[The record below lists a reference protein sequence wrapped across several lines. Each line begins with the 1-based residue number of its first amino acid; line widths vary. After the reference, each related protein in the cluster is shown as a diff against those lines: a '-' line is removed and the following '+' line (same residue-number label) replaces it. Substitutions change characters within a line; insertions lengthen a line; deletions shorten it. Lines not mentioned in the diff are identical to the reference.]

1 MEKAKWIWAHKND
14 APDKYCEFVSVFN
27 ASGKTSVD
35 ISCDGDYV
43 MYINGAEVA
52 TNQYGDYPHFKVFDS
67 IDITDFIKEGE
78 NRIAFNVWH
87 FGVNTQRY
95 VNAQAGLIFEVKSED
110 KVVCYSCEKTQSRI
124 SRAYI
129 SGKCQKITN
138 QLGCTF
144 FYDANKEDDW
154 INGNGEGFANSV
166 AVEKTYELNPRPN
179 KKLVLTDNL
188 VGKAVITEKNRVVFD
203 MGEEVVG
210 LVGFSFNASEEVVIT
225 GVWSEHFCDDGVT
238 IPRIIGSRDFSFE
251 YTAKKGK
258 NEYRN
263 PFLRLG
269 CRYVELNFSKPITDI
284 SVYITKQEYPI
295 EEIEYTFDNELD
307 KRIYDV
313 SVRTLRLC
321 MMEHFV
327 DCPWREQN
335 LYVFDSRNQMLFGYK
350 AFKNGNAEYVKS
362 NLLLMSKDNREDDL
376 LEICYPSGCKYP
388 IPSFSLYW
396 ALALNEYLKF
406 SGDTNF
412 LLSVFDKLTAML
424 TAFANRIKNGL
435 LTDFDDTYWSFY
447 DWTDS
452 NDGGK
457 GKKTNALLNILFVLA
472 VKNYDEIC
480 KALGK
485 QNVFDDVV
493 KVVKNGVEQNFY
505 NKENGLYANDV
516 NTDNYTVLT
525 QALAI
530 LALDISK
537 ERKQALCKA
546 IVDGKIE
553 NTTLSFKTFVYDA
566 LLSVD
571 KGYKDFILAEIR
583 TLFSKMLDA
592 GATSFWETMNGWHDF
607 HNAGSLCHGWSAIA
621 VYYYNILGVARRKK

>member
-1 MEKAKWIWAHKND
+1 MEKAKWIWAHKNEN
-14 APDKYCEFVSVFN
+14 PDEYCEFVSVFN
-27 ASGKTSVD
+27 ASGKTSVE

-43 MYINGAEVA
+43 MYINGVEVA

-67 IDITDFIKEGE
+67 VDITDFIKEGE

-95 VNAQAGLIFEVKSED
+95 IASQAGLIFEVKSKD
-110 KVVCYSCEKTQSRI
+110 GVVCYSCEKTQSRI
-124 SRAYI
+124 SRAYL
-129 SGKCQKITN
+129 SGKCKMITA
-138 QLGCTF
+138 QLGCSF
-144 FYDANKEDDW
+144 FYDASKEDDW
-154 INGNGEGFANSV
+154 KNSDVDGFSDSV
-166 AVEKTYELNPRPN
+166 IVNKTYDLNLRPN
-179 KKLVLTDNL
+179 KKLVLTDTV
-188 VGKAVITEKNRVVFD
+188 VGKPIITEENRIVFD

-210 LVGFSFNASEEVVIT
+210 LVGFSFEAGEETVIT
-225 GVWSEHFCDDGVT
+225 GVWSEHFCDDGVS

-258 NEYRN
+258 NNYRN

-269 CRYVELNFSKPITDI
+269 CRYVELNFSKPITNV
-284 SVYITKQEYPI
+284 SVCIREQEYPV
-295 EEIEYTFDNELD
+295 EEIEYSFDSELD
-307 KRIYDV
+307 RRIYDV
-313 SVRTLRLC
+313 SVRTLKLC
-321 MMEHFV
+321 MMEHYV

-406 SGDTNF
+406 SNDKEF
-412 LLSVFDKLTAML
+412 LLSVFDKLTSVL
-424 TAFANRIKNGL
+424 GAFANRIKNGL
-435 LTDFDDTYWSFY
+435 LTDFDNTYWSFY

-452 NDGGK
+452 NDGGN

-480 KALGK
+480 KAL
-485 QNVFDDVV
+485 D
-493 KVVKNGVEQNFY
+493 
-505 NKENGLYANDV
+505 KENKFDKDVKEVESNIEKAFFDKDAGLYSNDAGTK
-516 NTDNYTVLT
+516 NFTVLA

-530 LALDISK
+530 LALDVSK

-566 LLSVD
+566 LLLVD
-571 KGYKDFILAEIR
+571 SGYKDFILRDIR
-583 TLFSKMLDA
+583 TLFGKMLDE
-592 GATSFWETMNGWHDF
+592 GATSFWETMDGYHDF
-607 HNAGSLCHGWSAIA
+607 NNAGSLCHGWSAIA
-621 VYYYNILGVARRKK
+621 VYYYNILGVARLKN

>member
-1 MEKAKWIWAHKND
+1 MQNAKWIWAHSND
-14 APDKYCEFVSVFN
+14 NPDEYCEFVQHFN
-27 ASGKTSVD
+27 TNGKTSVD
-35 ISCDGDYV
+35 VSCDGDYV
-43 MYINGAEVA
+43 MYINGVEVA
-52 TNQYGDYPHFKVFDS
+52 TNQYGDYPHFKVFDTV
-67 IDITDFIKEGE
+67 DITKYINNGE
-78 NRIAFNVWH
+78 NVIAFNVWH

-95 VNAQAGLIFEVKSED
+95 VNAQAGLIFEVKSAD
-110 KVVCYSCEKTQSRI
+110 KVVCYSSEKTQSRV
-124 SRAYI
+124 SRAYV
-129 SGKCQKITN
+129 SGKCKMITP
-138 QLGCTF
+138 QVGCTF
-144 FYDANKEDDW
+144 FYNANNEDDW

-166 AVEKTYELNPRPN
+166 VVEKTYELNPRPN

-225 GVWSEHFCDDGVT
+225 GAWSEHFCDDGVS
-238 IPRIIGSRDFSFE
+238 IPRIIGCRDFSFE

-313 SVRTLRLC
+313 SVKTLRLC

-362 NLLLMSKDNREDDL
+362 NLLLMSKDNREDGL

-396 ALALNEYLKF
+396 ALALKEYLEF
-406 SGDTNF
+406 SGDKDF
-412 LLSVFDKLTAML
+412 LLSVFDKLTSVIG
-424 TAFANRIKNGL
+424 AFANRINNGL
-435 LTDFDDTYWSFY
+435 VANFDDTYWSFY

-457 GKKTNALLNILFVLA
+457 DKKTNALLNILFVLA
-472 VKNYDEIC
+472 VKNYDVIC
-480 KALGK
+480 KELGRK
-485 QNVFDDVV
+485 NVFSQCV
-493 KVVKNGVEQNFY
+493 KEVEQNIEKAFFD
-505 NKENGLYANDV
+505 KERGLYSNDRG
-516 NTDNYTVLT
+516 TKNYTALA
-525 QALAI
+525 QALAVV
-530 LALDISK
+530 ALDISI
-537 ERKQALCKA
+537 ERKRELCKA
-546 IVDGKIE
+546 LVDGKIE

-566 LLSVD
+566 LLSVE
-571 KGYKDFILAEIR
+571 KGYKEFILSDIR
-583 TLFSKMLDA
+583 ALFGKMLDE
-592 GATSFWETMNGWHDF
+592 GATSFWETMDGWHDF

-621 VYYYNILGVARRKK
+621 VYYYNVLGVARRKK